1 VQLSSG
7 KATAENAVLD
17 LSGKLKVIWALL
29 GDLYQYNVPPQA
41 LEEQMHS
48 ILQHQAKVAADQ
60 AHALN
65 QALDSRT
72 QELLKAQASLTE
84 VSQRHHTLQSQ
95 YTSPAPFNPFNYAF
109 CFSACHYLRLN

>member
-1 VQLSSG
+1 
-7 KATAENAVLD
+7 VLD
-17 LSGKLKVIWALL
+17 LSGKLK
-29 GDLYQYNVPPQA
+29 A

-95 YTSPAPFNPFNYAF
+95 YDNLSSTYASLMSVSSQQG
-109 CFSACHYLRLN
+109 SAFAREISDLKSLLLSCDERASRDAAVIGRLKAEID